1 MALVSELRDGLKAN
15 LATIT
20 GLRTADTVPD
30 NPNPP
35 IAVII
40 PQSISYDDTFQ
51 RGMNTYTFSVLVI
64 VQRSSERTG
73 QNSLDAFVSGTGT
86 KSVKRAIE
94 IDKTLGGKAFDVRV
108 TDLRNYGDITIG
120 EINYFS
126 AEFIVLCYA
135 D

>member
-35 IAVII
+35 IAIVL
-40 PQSISYDDTFQ
+40 PQSVQYDNAFQ
-51 RGMNTYTFSVLVI
+51 HGMNTYTFSVLVI
-64 VQRSSERTG
+64 VNRVSQRTA
-73 QNSLDAFVSGTGT
+73 QNSLDAYVSGTGS
-86 KSVKRAIE
+86 KSVKLAVE
-94 IDKTLGGKAFDVRV
+94 SDKTLNGKAFDVRV